1 LAPRDAS
8 VDVVV
13 LKEELMRILST
24 IVVCALFCGI
34 SSRAQTALAT
44 SPGANTPSQ
53 SILSQRPAGG
63 AEFLSDT
70 GGVDFSSW
78 LKSWHKITEQARDPL
93 LPPEASASQSNSAIV
108 AIRFKVLPNGRLMDG
123 SMILEERSGNAALDR
138 ADWLALTGSNYPPL
152 PSDFHGSYLELRA
165 YFPSNIEPGK

>member
-1 LAPRDAS
+1 
-8 VDVVV
+8 
-13 LKEELMRILST
+13 M
-24 IVVCALFCGI
+24 
-34 SSRAQTALAT
+34 
-44 SPGANTPSQ
+44 
-53 SILSQRPAGG
+53 
-63 AEFLSDT
+63 
-70 GGVDFSSW
+70 
-78 LKSWHKITEQARDPL
+78 
-93 LPPEASASQSNSAIV
+93 